1 MSNKS
6 HHSTALLVS
15 IRMEEYKSIRSEIN
29 VKQQSLNTILG
40 LTFAVLGAFVTAAAS
55 LAGKP
60 IAVFWIVG
68 LVIPSLSL
76 SMLFLVFI
84 ESDIIAMMGF
94 RLKEIE
100 DAVNEL
106 IDQPNLL
113 DFENATRRK
122 WNPCGRYNF
131 LPKYPIYYAIFLMIS
146 FFSSLFA
153 LVLALNDKFYLLL
166 LVIPIFLLVATII
179 SILSIIMLSRRKF
192 RLYGRW

>member
-40 LTFAVLGAFVTAAAS
+40 LTFAVLAAFVTAAAS

-76 SMLFLVFI
+76 TMLFLVFI

-94 RLKEIE
+94 RIKEIE

-106 IDQPNLL
+106 IDEPNLL

-122 WNPCGRYNF
+122 YNRYGRYNF

-146 FFSSLFA
+146 CFSSLFA
-153 LVLALNDKFYLLL
+153 LVFAFNEKFDLLRLIPILLL
-166 LVIPIFLLVATII
+166 LATII
-179 SILSIIMLSRRKF
+179 SGWSIIELSRRKF
-192 RLYGRW
+192 DRYGRW

>member
-40 LTFAVLGAFVTAAAS
+40 LTFAVLAAFVTAAAS

-76 SMLFLVFI
+76 TMLFLVFI

-94 RLKEIE
+94 RIKEIE

-106 IDQPNLL
+106 IDEPNLL

-122 WNPCGRYNF
+122 YNRYGRYNF

-146 FFSSLFA
+146 CFSSLFA
-153 LVLALNDKFYLLL
+153 LVFAFNEKFDLLRLIPILLL
-166 LVIPIFLLVATII
+166 LATII
-179 SILSIIMLSRRKF
+179 SGWKINELSRRKF
-192 RLYGRW
+192 DRYGRW

>member
-40 LTFAVLGAFVTAAAS
+40 LTFAVLAAFVTAAAS

-76 SMLFLVFI
+76 TMLFLVFI

-94 RLKEIE
+94 RIKEIE

-106 IDQPNLL
+106 IDEPNLL

-122 WNPCGRYNF
+122 CDRSGRYNF

-146 FFSSLFA
+146 CFSSLFA
-153 LVLALNDKFYLLL
+153 LVFAFNEKFYLLSL
-166 LVIPIFLLVATII
+166 IPILLLLATII
-179 SILSIIMLSRRKF
+179 SGWSIIKLSRRKF
-192 RLYGRW
+192 DRYGRW

>member
-40 LTFAVLGAFVTAAAS
+40 LTFAVLAAFVTAAAS
-55 LAGKP
+55 LAGNP
-60 IAVFWIVG
+60 TAVFWIVG

-76 SMLFLVFI
+76 TMLFLVFI

-106 IDQPNLL
+106 IDEPNLL

-122 WNPCGRYNF
+122 YNRYGRYNF

-146 FFSSLFA
+146 CFSSLFA
-153 LVLALNDKFYLLL
+153 LVFAFNEKFDLLWLIPILLL
-166 LVIPIFLLVATII
+166 LATII
-179 SILSIIMLSRRKF
+179 SGCSIIRLSCRKF
-192 RLYGRW
+192 DRYGRW

>member
-40 LTFAVLGAFVTAAAS
+40 LTFAVLAAFVTAAAS

-76 SMLFLVFI
+76 TMLFLVFI

-94 RLKEIE
+94 RIKEIE

-106 IDQPNLL
+106 IDEPNLL

-122 WNPCGRYNF
+122 FNRYGRYNF

-146 FFSSLFA
+146 CFSSLFA
-153 LVLALNDKFYLLL
+153 LVFAFNEKFYLLL
-166 LVIPIFLLVATII
+166 LIPILLLLATII
-179 SILSIIMLSRRKF
+179 SGLRIIKLSRRKF
-192 RLYGRW
+192 DRYGRW

>member
-1 MSNKS
+1 
-6 HHSTALLVS
+6 
-15 IRMEEYKSIRSEIN
+15 MEEYKSIRSEIN

-40 LTFAVLGAFVTAAAS
+40 LTFAVLAAFVTAAAS

-76 SMLFLVFI
+76 TMLFLVFI

-94 RLKEIE
+94 RIKEIE
-100 DAVNEL
+100 DAVNKL
-106 IDQPNLL
+106 IDEPNLL

-122 WNPCGRYNF
+122 YNRYGRYNF

-146 FFSSLFA
+146 CFSSLFA
-153 LVLALNDKFYLLL
+153 LVFAFNEKFYLLSL
-166 LVIPIFLLVATII
+166 IPILLLLATII
-179 SILSIIMLSRRKF
+179 SGWSIIKLSRRKF
-192 RLYGRW
+192 DRYGRW

>member
-40 LTFAVLGAFVTAAAS
+40 LTFAVLAAFVTAAAS

-76 SMLFLVFI
+76 TMLFLVFI

-94 RLKEIE
+94 RIKEIE

-106 IDQPNLL
+106 IDEPNLL

-122 WNPCGRYNF
+122 CNGYGRYNF

-146 FFSSLFA
+146 CFSSLFA
-153 LVLALNDKFYLLL
+153 LVFAFNEKFYLLSL
-166 LVIPIFLLVATII
+166 IPILLLLATII
-179 SILSIIMLSRRKF
+179 SGWSIIKLSRRKF
-192 RLYGRW
+192 DRYGRW